1 MSARSLERAFHEVAD
16 CSPRQFIKAR
26 RLNAS
31 RHASVESGPEDTSV
45 KAVAI
50 DCGFPGK
57 GWFVYFRIYGPEA
70 FAFDGSWKPAD
81 FEKVQ

>member
-1 MSARSLERAFHEVAD
+1 MPLATHWSNR
-16 CSPRQFIKAR
+16 
-26 RLNAS
+26 
-31 RHASVESGPEDTSV
+31 EDTSV

-57 GWFVYFRIYGPEA
+57 GWFVYVRIYDPEA
-70 FAFDGSWKPAD
+70 PAFDGSWKPGD